1 MNVLV
6 CLAAI
11 LFILMILIGGK
22 KGARSFIALF
32 FNFAVLLM
40 TIIIMTIPKANP
52 DYLNGDCMYRD

>member
-32 FNFAVLLM
+32 FKLWCALTYRTLL
-40 TIIIMTIPKANP
+40 
-52 DYLNGDCMYRD
+52 

>member
-32 FNFAVLLM
+32 LNFGVLLI
-40 TIIIMTIPKANP
+40 TIIIMTDSK
-52 DYLNGDCMYRD
+52 Y